1 MTKQDRSRRHC
12 SEEDCDRPHYARGWC
27 ALHYKRWLR
36 TGRTAGP
43 QPPST
48 CDVVGCERPATSRG
62 WCHGHYQRW
71 VRNGDVDAATPLGR
85 RRQPEICR
93 IDGCDARTHSRGL
106 CRTHAWR
113 LTYHGDPLPDIPI
126 GQVPKPTGPT
136 GRARGWLTSGYR
148 YVPVAEDE
156 RHLTDGEP
164 YCAEHRLV
172 MARHLGRPLA
182 GDENVHHR
190 NGDRLDNRLENLEL
204 WSTTQPS
211 GQRVS
216 DKIAFALEILER
228 YAPEY
233 LRGPG
238 GCDDLTSEAPGGY
251 DREPHPAGVSP
262 VCGWRSPE
270 EIRTPVSAL
279 RGQRPWPARRRGH
292 VVFVAPVTTWAD
304 GD

>member
-1 MTKQDRSRRHC
+1 MGDDARPTRHC
-12 SEEDCDRPHYARGWC
+12 SEDDCDRPHYARGWC
-27 ALHYKRWLR
+27 AMHYKRWLR
-36 TGRTAGP
+36 TGSLDGP

-48 CDVVGCERPATSRG
+48 CQVEGCTRPATSRG

-71 VRNGDVDAATPLGR
+71 IRNGDVDAAVPLGR

-93 IDGCDARTHSRGL
+93 IDGCDAPTHSHGL
-106 CRTHAWR
+106 CRTRASR
-113 LTYHGDPLPDIPI
+113 LTRLGDAMPEVPI
-126 GQVPKPTGPT
+126 GQVPKPAGPT
-136 GRARGWLTSGYR
+136 GRAKGWLTSGYR
-148 YVPVAEDE
+148 YIPVPEEE

-164 YCAEHRLV
+164 YAAEHRLV

-216 DKIAFALEILER
+216 DKVTFALRILQR
-228 YAPEY
+228 YAPEH
-233 LRGPG
+233 LSVGHRGS
-238 GCDDLTSEAPGGY
+238 DLTSEAPGRYG
-251 DREPHPAGVSP
+251 REPRPDAVLLLG
-262 VCGWRSPE
+262 GGRSPE

-292 VVFVAPVTTWAD
+292 DARAHASSRAR